1 MPEYPIPHL
10 AEKFLT
16 VFEGLQTIH
25 GISNMTGVVG
35 SDGKREASSFAVHT
49 QVTKELWEQHLR
61 GSKSIG
67 QFPLAPDGT
76 IRWAAIDADIYD
88 GSLQVPGFL
97 ERINTLNLPMILCRS
112 KSGGAH
118 LLIFFSERVRMEEVR
133 EKIEEFATFFQ
144 IGGQEIFPKQDRIG
158 DLANG
163 DVAYGNWLNMPYN
176 GLTPNR
182 YGWKTATE
190 PLTASEFID
199 KIESIAV
206 TKEQFLG
213 IALPRPPQ
221 TLEDGPP
228 CLNYLVENKMDM
240 KRGRNTLLFNLATF
254 FKKQDPEATKEALL
268 EFLNGWNQKFRE
280 PLEEKE
286 IKATVLK
293 STSKRSYHYQC
304 GNDVLKRH
312 CNSNICKTCLFG
324 IDGDEDAFDPNNK
337 SLIQLQTDPPLY
349 FIDYKKKQLRLT
361 RDEFWS
367 YEQVRKAAME
377 QARHIP
383 PKMDQEHW
391 LNLVQGYL
399 ESVTVVEMPPETTAA
414 GQIVEILQHW
424 RKRASYDPED
434 LFNGMPLLNKKE
446 DMLFRNQDFR
456 SLLKM
461 EQFRA
466 LPDNRVTEFLKNGL
480 LAENV
485 VAKAGTK
492 SIRVWKIA
500 RKDLQNAS
508 DLCLKEPMEPEEHF

>member
-10 AEKFLT
+10 AEKFQALFQGNQDCYGRSELT
-16 VFEGLQTIH
+16 GEVDDEGKHIARSWLEKQPT
-25 GISNMTGVVG
+25 
-35 SDGKREASSFAVHT
+35 
-49 QVTKELWEQHLR
+49 TKEVWEAHLK
-61 GSKSIG
+61 GDVPIG
-67 QFPLAPDGT
+67 QVPIREDGT
-76 IRWAAIDADIYD
+76 VSWVALDVDVYKD
-88 GSLQVPGFL
+88 GINIAGFL
-97 ERINTLNLPMILCRS
+97 ERIETLNLPIMLCRS

-118 LLIFFSERVRMEEVR
+118 ALIFFQEPVLVTAIRSKLQEV
-133 EKIEEFATFFQ
+133 ATFFE
-144 IGGQEIFPKQDRIG
+144 IGGCEIFPKQDRIG
-158 DLANG
+158 TTENG
-163 DVAYGNWLNMPYN
+163 DVRYGNWLNMPYD
-176 GLTPNR
+176 GPASMR
-182 YGWKTATE
+182 FCYKTAE
-190 PLTASEFID
+190 EGFNPSEFID
-199 KIESIAV
+199 RAEELKTTLDDFLTIE
-206 TKEQFLG
+206 FD
-213 IALPRPPQ
+213 RPPQ

-240 KRGRNTLLFNLATF
+240 KGGRNTLLFNLATF
-254 FKKQDPEATKEALL
+254 FKKRDPEATKESLL
-268 EFLNGWNQKFRE
+268 EFLNEWNQKFRE

-304 GNDVLKRH
+304 GNPVLKRH
-312 CNSNICKTCLFG
+312 CNSNVCKTCLYG

-399 ESVTVVEMPPETTAA
+399 ESVTVVEMPPETTAT

-424 RKRASYDPED
+424 RKRASFDPED
-434 LFNGMPLLNKKE
+434 LFNGMPVLNKKE
-446 DMLFRNQDFR
+446 NMLFRNQDFR

-466 LPDNRVTEFLKNGL
+466 LPDNRVTEFLRNGL
-480 LAENV
+480 FAENV
-485 VAKAGTK
+485 VAKAGNK
-492 SIRVWKIA
+492 SVRVWRIA
-500 RKDLQNAS
+500 KKDLQNAS
-508 DLCLKEPMEPEEHF
+508 DLCIKEPIEPEENF